1 MTDTSSAV
9 QVWLSSALGGSLIS
23 QMAQSRG
30 IELEDLPEGA
40 QSDQLNSLLQELKT
54 SGIDPELVAEHAALS
69 LACLFVQAENAKAII
84 NAFTDVLWSVLGDP
98 TRNGDQPPE
107 IYRKAGFA
115 MHIALVGFFDPSIT
129 ERVFN
134 S

>member
-9 QVWLSSALGGSLIS
+9 QVWLSSALGGSLIA

-69 LACLFVQAENAKAII
+69 LACLFVQAENAEAII

-98 TRNGDQPPE
+98 TRNGDLPPE